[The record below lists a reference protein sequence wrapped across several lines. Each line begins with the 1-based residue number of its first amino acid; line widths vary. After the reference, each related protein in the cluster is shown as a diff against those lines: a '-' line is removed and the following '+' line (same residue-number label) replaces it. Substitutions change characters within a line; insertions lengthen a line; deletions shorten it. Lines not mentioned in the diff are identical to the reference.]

1 MTTGKRIAGIPS
13 KAFWGLVVAGVF
25 LLLIIIGSSGSDS
38 NNDPGTASSGD
49 EAAVT
54 QEASKPKSKNQR
66 LKAALA
72 DATPPGAG
80 EVTVDKI
87 DYGRSLTIT
96 LKTPEGGLEGA
107 SVNDLNNSMA
117 AAAEAVYG
125 VAKYPATKELVVAFR
140 GGLVDTDTGK
150 DLPNVNTAIY
160 TLPYSKARQIDW
172 ADEDSV
178 YYNINWS
185 NYNDFTHPAIKSD

>member
-1 MTTGKRIAGIPS
+1 MAKGKKIAGLPS
-13 KAFWGLVVAGVF
+13 RSFWALIICGGVV
-25 LLLIIIGSSGSDS
+25 LLIIIGSVGGSDSGSDS
-38 NNDPGTASSGD
+38 ASSGD
-49 EAAVT
+49 QAAAT
-54 QEASKPKSKNQR
+54 QNESKPKSKNQR

-87 DYGRSLTIT
+87 DYGRSLNIT

-117 AAAEAVYG
+117 ATAEAVYG

-172 ADEDSV
+172 ADEDTV
-178 YYNINWS
+178 YYTINWS